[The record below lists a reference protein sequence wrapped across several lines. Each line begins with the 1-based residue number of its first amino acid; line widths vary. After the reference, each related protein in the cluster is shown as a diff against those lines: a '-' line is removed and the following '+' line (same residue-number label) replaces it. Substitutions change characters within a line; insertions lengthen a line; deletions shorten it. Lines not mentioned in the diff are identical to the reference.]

1 MAYEQFDT
9 DEAAKYL
16 NMSIQ
21 ELEKLVRSKEIPSRI
36 SQNRLVFVKAELHD
50 WMTTRFLSEK
60 DSPADF
66 HKNKGKCDKPLPK
79 DQPFLEPF
87 LLEQTIELNFQ
98 ARTKPKVLKGL
109 VKIAAESHLIS
120 DEQEYLELLIAR
132 EEIGS
137 TGIVK
142 GVAMPHS
149 RVHDEFLLL
158 DSFLVIAYSRS
169 GIPFGAQDGK
179 LSDLFIMPCAQGD
192 TVHLQLLARIA
203 LLLSKTSMADE
214 IRQCTSPAEVIEL
227 IVDIEKAYLNSIK

>member
-1 MAYEQFDT
+1 MPYEQFNSED
-9 DEAAKYL
+9 AAKYL
-16 NMSIQ
+16 NITTA
-21 ELEKLVRSKEIPSRI
+21 ELEKLARNKEIPSRV
-36 SQNRLVFVKAELHD
+36 SQNRLVFLKAELHD

-79 DQPFLEPF
+79 DEPFLEPF
-87 LLEQTIELNFQ
+87 LLEQTIDLNFQ

-109 VKIAAESHLIS
+109 VQLAAESYLIA

-132 EEIGS
+132 EEICS
-137 TGIVK
+137 TGIDK

-149 RVHDEFLLL
+149 RVHDEYLLL

-179 LSDLFIMPCAQGD
+179 LSNLFIMPCAQGD
-192 TVHLQLLARIA
+192 RVHLQLLARIA

-214 IRQCTSPAEVIEL
+214 IRQCSSPAEVIEL
-227 IVDIEKAYLNSIK
+227 IVEIEKAYLDAIR